1 MKKGKHLSTIKLH
14 CLFVWLTAF
23 LLSLACGYYVNQQ
36 AVKEAQ
42 LKAFYTAELT
52 ASRVEVQLHK
62 YVDVGDFLK
71 KTVESGYELSGDDY
85 VAWVKRVP
93 DNSKVIKAVELAKDG
108 VISEIYPLEE
118 NKMALGMNMLTN
130 PGRKVEANLAM
141 LSGQHTLAGPYPL
154 AQGGMGALLF
164 DPIYNYKSVVQ
175 RDFWGFAILVI
186 DWGSFVEE
194 SGLYKLSDAGF
205 SYRMSKGVAGGG
217 EQIVIAQSSSSLPN
231 DTVKVA
237 FSVPNDIWYL
247 ELAPENGWITR
258 GQKMLTCL
266 IALLIALFITIIFYQ
281 LELKRYK
288 ERLYAERIQRSAEEA
303 RMANAAKTRFLFN
316 MSHDIRTPMNAI
328 IGFTHLLSENLA
340 DIKKSREYIGKI
352 QSSSNLLLTIIN
364 QVLEMARIESGK
376 TVLNKQAVNLR
387 EVVQSLNTV
396 FEPGIK
402 EKKQHYQCLLDIK
415 QELVLCDRTK
425 LEEIVLNIVSNAIK
439 YTEAGGSICLTLK
452 EQTDAG
458 ENKAAY
464 ELTVEDTGIGMDEA
478 YLPHIFEEF
487 SREHTTTETKIAG
500 TGLGLPIVKSLVELM
515 GGTIAVQSKVG
526 VGTVFTVKLA
536 FELAEE
542 KAPAAGAELEL
553 PLAAEQLRGRSILLA
568 EDNALNA
575 EIATVILTQ
584 AGFVVKHVEDGA
596 KCVAELRAMPIGTYD
611 VVLMDVQMPNM
622 DGYAATKA
630 IRELQDARA
639 KIPVIAMTANVY
651 DEDKQRAFASGMTGF
666 IAKPLNI
673 KTMLQ
678 VLSEQLQKSK

>member
-1 MKKGKHLSTIKLH
+1 M
-14 CLFVWLTAF
+14 
-23 LLSLACGYYVNQQ
+23 
-36 AVKEAQ
+36 
-42 LKAFYTAELT
+42 
-52 ASRVEVQLHK
+52 
-62 YVDVGDFLK
+62 
-71 KTVESGYELSGDDY
+71 ESGYEISGEDY
-85 VAWVKRVP
+85 VVWVKRIP
-93 DNSKVIKAVELAKDG
+93 NNSKVIKAVELAKDG
-108 VISEIYPLEE
+108 VINEIYPLEE
-118 NKMALGMNMLTN
+118 NKTALGMNMLTN
-130 PGRKVEANLAM
+130 PARKAEAKLAL

-164 DPIYNYKSVVQ
+164 DPIYKYKSVVQ

-186 DWGSFVEE
+186 DWDRFVEE

-205 SYRMSKGVAGGG
+205 SYRMSKGVASGD

-231 DTVKVA
+231 DTVKVP
-237 FSVPNDIWYL
+237 FTVPNDTWYL
-247 ELAPENGWITR
+247 ELAPEHGWITL
-258 GQKMLTCL
+258 GQKLLTGMAAML
-266 IALLIALFITIIFYQ
+266 IAFFITIIFYQ

-288 ERLYAERIQRSAEEA
+288 ERLYAERIQRTAEEA

-328 IGFTHLLSENLA
+328 IGFTHLLSDNLA
-340 DIKKSREYIGKI
+340 DMKKSREYIGKI
-352 QSSSNLLLTIIN
+352 QASSNLLLMIIN

-396 FEPGIK
+396 FEPEIK
-402 EKKQHYQCLLDIK
+402 EKSLRYHYLVDI
-415 QELVLCDRTK
+415 EHEHVLCDRTK

-439 YTEAGGSICLTLK
+439 YTEPGGRIILTLK
-452 EQTDAG
+452 EQACTDA
-458 ENKAAY
+458 NKAAY

-536 FELAEE
+536 FELAKEE
-542 KAPAAGAELEL
+542 APAAGAEPQQTLT
-553 PLAAEQLRGRSILLA
+553 AEQLKGRSILLA

-575 EIATVILTQ
+575 EIATMILTQ

-630 IRELQDARA
+630 IRELQNARA